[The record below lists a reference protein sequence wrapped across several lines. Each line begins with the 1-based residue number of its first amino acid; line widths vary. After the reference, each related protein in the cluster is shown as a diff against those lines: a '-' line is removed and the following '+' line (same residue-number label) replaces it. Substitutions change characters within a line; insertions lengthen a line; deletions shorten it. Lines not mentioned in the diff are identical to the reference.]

1 MEKKVFEAPEVN
13 VTLFEEA
20 DILTLSTGKD
30 GQIPETDFGTW

>member
-20 DILTLSTGKD
+20 DILTLSPGDSTN
-30 GQIPETDFGTW
+30 IPEIGW